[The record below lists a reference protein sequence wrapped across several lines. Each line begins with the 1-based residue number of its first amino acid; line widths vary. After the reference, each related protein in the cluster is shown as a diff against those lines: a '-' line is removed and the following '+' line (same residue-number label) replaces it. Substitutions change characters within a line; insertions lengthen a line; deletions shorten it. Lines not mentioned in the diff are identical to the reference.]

1 MQPDTRFR
9 VQARCLLTEA
19 GCELLMLNDPR
30 LTPLAQ
36 ILEERERFFLR
47 VHELEGRQK
56 RSPEDL
62 GFTRD

>member
-30 LTPLAQ
+30 LTPLDQ
-36 ILEERERFFLR
+36 KLEEREQFYLKI
-47 VHELEGRQK
+47 HELKGRQK
-56 RSPEDL
+56 R
-62 GFTRD
+62 